1 MPRDFIVTPDGRH
14 VTWPP
19 RTAIGSRPTSS
30 TTKRHARLLHAVVA
44 PTPVCL
50 SSRESGAQWSSTR
63 SCAAAAP
70 LPPMA
75 DPEERRR
82 QAHLIGLLAF
92 TSGSIDVVTLM
103 VIGGSFTSVITG
115 NLIFIGRAI
124 GTQSLSPALHAIMA
138 VAGYMAGVAVG
149 SRLRQRLS
157 RPGAAGALA
166 VGGDPGAG
174 GRMGPVGRSQRRLD
188 LLRSR
193 PAAGCRRRAAGRR
206 ALSLGMQG
214 AAARSIKG
222 NPSTTYMTG
231 ALTALVE
238 ALSTGGH
245 RTIDASIAVGLL
257 CSSRARPAAR
267 CSWCTPAR
275 PRCSPAGGPGRCRRH
290 HAGAAPSGAA
300 GGSGAARALHR
311 ITGAPEGA
319 GWDHATVRDGD
330 FKIFFL
336 NRPLLRAKRS

>member
-1 MPRDFIVTPDGRH
+1 
-14 VTWPP
+14 
-19 RTAIGSRPTSS
+19 
-30 TTKRHARLLHAVVA
+30 
-44 PTPVCL
+44 
-50 SSRESGAQWSSTR
+50 
-63 SCAAAAP
+63 
-70 LPPMA
+70 MA

-149 SRLRQRLS
+149 SKLRQRLS
-157 RPGAAGALA
+157 RGAPQAPWPWAATQVLAVEWVLLAALNVAWICYGAA
-166 VGGDPGAG
+166 P
-174 GRMGPVGRSQRRLD
+174 P
-188 LLRSR
+188 
-193 PAAGCRRRAAGRR
+193 PAAADVLLVAA

-257 CSSRARPAAR
+257 CLV
-267 CSWCTPAR
+267 
-275 PRCSPAGGPGRCRRH
+275 
-290 HAGAAPSGAA
+290 AGAACSAVLVVHASQTALLPPLAALAVVVVIMLVRHRREQRAEAERPAPS
-300 GGSGAARALHR
+300 
-311 ITGAPEGA
+311 TE
-319 GWDHATVRDGD
+319 
-330 FKIFFL
+330 
-336 NRPLLRAKRS
+336 